1 MGCPLGP
8 DVEPAAKKTSSRYGL
23 PTLFQPGLPSL
34 GSPHCAH
41 NKPMWA
47 SSWAAHLGLTWSPRP
62 KKHPADMGCLH
73 CSNLGC
79 PAWAALIV
87 PMKNPGVLVH
97 GLPTWAGRGPRA
109 KKTSSRYGLP
119 TLFQPGL
126 PSLGSPHCAHKKP
139 MCASSWAAH
148 LGLTWS
154 PRPKKHPADMGCLHC
169 SNLGCPA
176 WAALIVPMKSPCG
189 LVHGLTT
196 WA

>member
-34 GSPHCAH
+34 GSPHRAY

-62 KKHPADMGCLH
+62 KK
-73 CSNLGC
+73 
-79 PAWAALIV
+79 
-87 PMKNPGVLVH
+87 
-97 GLPTWAGRGPRA
+97 
-109 KKTSSRYGLP
+109 TSSRYGLP

-126 PSLGSPHCAHKKP
+126 PR
-139 MCASSWAAH
+139 WA
-148 LGLTWS
+148 TQ
-154 PRPKKHPADMGCLHC
+154 
-169 SNLGCPA
+169 
-176 WAALIVPMKSPCG
+176 IVPTIGRLG
-189 LVHGLTT
+189 LVHGLPI

>member
-34 GSPHCAH
+34 GSPHRAY

-62 KKHPADMGCLH
+62 
-73 CSNLGC
+73 
-79 PAWAALIV
+79 
-87 PMKNPGVLVH
+87 
-97 GLPTWAGRGPRA
+97 

-126 PSLGSPHCAHKKP
+126 PSLGSPHCAHNKP
-139 MCASSWAAH
+139 MWASSGAAP

-154 PRPKKHPADMGCLHC
+154 PRPKNIEPI
-169 SNLGCPA
+169 
-176 WAALIVPMKSPCG
+176 WAAYIVP
-189 LVHGLTT
+189 T
-196 WA
+196 WAAQSGQPSL